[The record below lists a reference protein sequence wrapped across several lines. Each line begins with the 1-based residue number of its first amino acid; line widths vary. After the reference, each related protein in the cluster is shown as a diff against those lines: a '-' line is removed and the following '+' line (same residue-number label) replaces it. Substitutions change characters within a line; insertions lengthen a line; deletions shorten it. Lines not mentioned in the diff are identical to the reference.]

1 VGTTVDG
8 WSCHNKAYLGMTVH
22 WLNQKTR
29 AREHAVLACRR
40 LTGSHTFDVPAE
52 AMTDVHS
59 KFGLQEK
66 LRRTTADN
74 GSNFVKAFNQF
85 SSKAET
91 LPDLPV
97 AAEVLD
103 TDEADLMSE
112 PALLQF
118 LDEPESETFIPVE
131 DILQQNEHVTILPKH
146 MRCAAHTFNLVA
158 TADAERALEDL
169 LYLEASMYIS
179 YEEGSAVVE
188 HPGSQH

>member
-1 VGTTVDG
+1 
-8 WSCHNKAYLGMTVH
+8 
-22 WLNQKTR
+22 
-29 AREHAVLACRR
+29 
-40 LTGSHTFDVPAE
+40 
-52 AMTDVHS
+52 MTDVHS

-66 LRRTTADN
+66 LRRTTTDN

-158 TADAERALEDL
+158 TADSERALEDL
-169 LYLEASMYIS
+169 LYLEASTSAMKKARQLWNIQGRS
-179 YEEGSAVVE
+179 TSSADVIKEELNRRLVVPNSTRWNSIFDSVVVLNSFLDE
-188 HPGSQH
+188 QVTRWVFINF